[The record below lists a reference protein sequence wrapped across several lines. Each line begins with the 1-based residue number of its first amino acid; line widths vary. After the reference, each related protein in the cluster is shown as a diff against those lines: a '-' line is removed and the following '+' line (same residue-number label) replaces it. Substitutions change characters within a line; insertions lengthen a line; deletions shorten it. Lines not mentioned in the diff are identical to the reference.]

1 MEKKTEET
9 MNFVIEEN
17 INIDDLKIGTRIGF
31 FYNSYD
37 NEDFNKNLLKENK
50 FKYLSK
56 TFILKDSEIVDIII
70 DDIIELDDTS
80 IKKFKVNGNEEFIGI
95 NLNEKIQNQLIFLN
109 KNNLN

>member
-1 MEKKTEET
+1 MKEETEET
-9 MNFVIEEN
+9 MNFIIEEN

-31 FYNSYD
+31 FYNSND

-95 NLNEKIQNQLIFLN
+95 NLNEEIQNQLIFLN
-109 KNNLN
+109 KNNLK